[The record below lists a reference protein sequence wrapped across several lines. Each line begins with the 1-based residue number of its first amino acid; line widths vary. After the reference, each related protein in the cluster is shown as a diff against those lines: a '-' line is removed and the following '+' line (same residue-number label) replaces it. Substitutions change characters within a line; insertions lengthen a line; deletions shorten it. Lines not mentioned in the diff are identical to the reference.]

1 MKQGIPF
8 TDLAIQH
15 KEIEKEITR
24 AIKRVMKRSDF
35 ILGEDVQAFEK
46 EFAQFCQARYA
57 VGVSSGTAALFL
69 ALASFGI
76 KAQDEVLVPDFT
88 YIATALA
95 VSYTGARPVF
105 VDVEE
110 DTYNIDVDK
119 IRQAITRNTKAL
131 IPVHLYGQPAN
142 MPEILK
148 IAKECNLK
156 VIEDAAQAHGASIKM
171 PDGRWQAIGSIGD
184 VGCFSFYPTK
194 NLGGLGDGGMVVTND
209 ETIFKKLLMLRDYGR
224 ISKYEHA
231 MVGYNSRLDTL
242 QAAILRLK
250 LRKLKKWNTMRQ
262 EVAMVYNKFLQGV
275 DGIITPQAAAGANHV
290 YHVYAIRIKR
300 RDELIQMFKE
310 KGIGA
315 IVHYPIPLHL
325 QKAYQDL
332 GYGQGD
338 FPVSERIAKEII
350 SLPIYPQMKKSQVK
364 FVVEALKK
372 FLRS

>member
-1 MKQGIPF
+1 MKQEIPF

-131 IPVHLYGQPAN
+131 IPVHLYGQPTN

-209 ETIFKKLLMLRDYGR
+209 ETIFKKR
-224 ISKYEHA
+224 
-231 MVGYNSRLDTL
+231 
-242 QAAILRLK
+242 
-250 LRKLKKWNTMRQ
+250 
-262 EVAMVYNKFLQGV
+262 
-275 DGIITPQAAAGANHV
+275 
-290 YHVYAIRIKR
+290 
-300 RDELIQMFKE
+300 FKH
-310 KGIGA
+310 K
-315 IVHYPIPLHL
+315 
-325 QKAYQDL
+325 
-332 GYGQGD
+332 
-338 FPVSERIAKEII
+338 
-350 SLPIYPQMKKSQVK
+350 
-364 FVVEALKK
+364 
-372 FLRS
+372 

>member
-1 MKQGIPF
+1 MKRGIPF

-15 KEIEKEITR
+15 KEIEKEITQ

-35 ILGEDVQAFEK
+35 ILGEDVQVFEK

-76 KAQDEVLVPDFT
+76 KAQDEVIVPDFT

-105 VDVEE
+105 VDIEE
-110 DTYNIDVDK
+110 DTYNIDVNK
-119 IRQAITRNTKAL
+119 IRQAITRNTKAI

-156 VIEDAAQAHGASIKM
+156 VIEDAAQAHGASIRM
-171 PDGRWQAIGSIGD
+171 PDGRWQVAGSIGD
-184 VGCFSFYPTK
+184 AGCFSFYPTK

-209 ETIFKKLLMLRDYGR
+209 ETIFKKLCMLRDYGR
-224 ISKYEHA
+224 VSKYEHA

-242 QAAILRLK
+242 QAAVLRLK
-250 LRKLKKWNTMRQ
+250 LKKLKKWNAMRQ
-262 EVAMVYNKFLQGV
+262 EIAKVYNKFLQGV
-275 DGIITPQAAAGANHV
+275 GGIITPQAAAGVNHA
-290 YHVYAIRIKR
+290 YHVYAIRIKC
-300 RDELIQMFKE
+300 RDELVQMFKE

-325 QKAYQDL
+325 QKVYHDL
-332 GYGQGD
+332 GYKVED
-338 FPVSERIAKEII
+338 FPVSEKIAKEII
-350 SLPIYPQMKKSQVK
+350 SLPMYPQLKEKQVK
-364 FVVEALKK
+364 FIANLIKETVGK
-372 FLRS
+372 